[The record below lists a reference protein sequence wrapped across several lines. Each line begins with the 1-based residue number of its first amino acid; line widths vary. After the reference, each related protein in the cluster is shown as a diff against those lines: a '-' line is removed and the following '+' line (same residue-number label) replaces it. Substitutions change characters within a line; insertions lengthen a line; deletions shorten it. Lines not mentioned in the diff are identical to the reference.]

1 MLEELRSRDPSLN
14 RCHRKGRPTR
24 LRLSGG
30 PKHRK
35 ICRVGNPMSHLQRLQ
50 RFPKKARPT
59 IQALLQVLA
68 SCPDQAQRVAFASRI
83 PAAFMHAW
91 RSSLRVVASTSCC
104 IACSVEGSAPS
115 STCSTARK
123 PTFLPELKRTSERMA
138 RPSPSAT
145 TSGERS
151 DFAIDDR
158 RHGACQISVIRPI
171 PRRDLST

>member
-14 RCHRKGRPTR
+14 RCHRKGHPTR

-50 RFPKKARPT
+50 HFPKKARPT